1 MTTLASIVAWV
12 HIVTVVVAIG
22 GAAFMLLVLR
32 PLAMRTLEPPVMGQL
47 MGAVMARFRWVQWG
61 AITIF
66 VVTGVWM
73 AVQFRGITSFDALFN
88 NDFGRALFIKSMLAL
103 VLFANALAVT
113 LPLSRL
119 AWFRRRQPTIIA
131 INLALAAIIVLL
143 ASFMVRGGGRF

>member
-1 MTTLASIVAWV
+1 MATLSSLVAWV

-47 MGAVMARFRWVQWG
+47 MGAIAARFRWVQWG
-61 AITIF
+61 AIALF

-88 NDFGRALFIKSMLAL
+88 NDFGRALFI
-103 VLFANALAVT
+103 NALAVT

-119 AWFRRRQPTIIA
+119 AWFRQRQPTIIA